1 MLGPIKEEGNDS
13 CKIIL
18 KEKYLKTIQKCSDS
32 LRKMRVGTKI
42 KNCLISNVILQNIL
56 NDIEAIR
63 TGNFTIV
70 KSQESIE

>member
-18 KEKYLKTIQKCSDS
+18 KEKYLKTIQKCNDS

-42 KNCLISNVILQNIL
+42 KNCLISNVIL
-56 NDIEAIR
+56 
-63 TGNFTIV
+63 
-70 KSQESIE
+70 

>member
-42 KNCLISNVILQNIL
+42 KNCLISNVIL
-56 NDIEAIR
+56 
-63 TGNFTIV
+63 
-70 KSQESIE
+70 